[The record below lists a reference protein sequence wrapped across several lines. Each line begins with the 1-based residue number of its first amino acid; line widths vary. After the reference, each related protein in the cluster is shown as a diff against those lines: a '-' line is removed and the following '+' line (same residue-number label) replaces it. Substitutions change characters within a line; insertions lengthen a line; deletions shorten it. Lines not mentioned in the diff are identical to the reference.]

1 MTREDKKKIERGPI
15 GMTSF
20 VSFAVPLIFRS
31 SFSSI
36 FHHVV
41 IVLDEVG
48 DVLTGGLTQP
58 FSFFT
63 DPLM

>member
-1 MTREDKKKIERGPI
+1 MSKKSLRSI
-15 GMTSF
+15 GT
-20 VSFAVPLIFRS
+20 LTL
-31 SFSSI
+31 
-36 FHHVV
+36 
-41 IVLDEVG
+41 VLDEVG